1 MNKLRGEENIE
12 VFKYWFVMN
21 IIILIEV
28 FLSNLEGKVVQ
39 SEGTQHQQQNVH
51 WTYMEKY

>member
-1 MNKLRGEENIE
+1 
-12 VFKYWFVMN
+12 MN

-39 SEGTQHQQQNVH
+39 LKGTQQHQQHNVH